1 MNYKKRAALLIIM
14 IASLCALAVWGV
26 ARFRYRSLRTTADWL
41 QRLPTQDA
49 VVFYIDFAAL
59 RKGGVLQ
66 MLSGSLPGSKV
77 VEEPEYKVFV
87 MKTEFDYMRDLDAV
101 LACFT
106 PRAKYLVVEGRFDWN
121 SLQSYARE
129 QGGACRDALCRMSGS
144 TPERKISYFPLRPDL
159 MGLAVSPDDS
169 AAIDMEATA
178 ARRRT
183 LEIPDAPVWISIPP
197 ALLKTGTDLP
207 PGTRMFAT
215 AMQDADD
222 VSIAMAPS
230 GNRFEARLTVQCR
243 SERQATT
250 LAAELGGITGMLRD
264 MFVREHQTPNPRDL
278 SGVLT
283 SGTFNH
289 LGTRVL
295 GSWPL
300 EKGFVEGLFGGE

>member
-26 ARFRYRSLRTTADWL
+26 ARLRYHSLRTTADWL

-66 MLSGSLPGSKV
+66 MLAGSNV
-77 VEEPEYKVFV
+77 AEEPEYKVFV
-87 MKTEFDYMRDLDAV
+87 MKTEFDYTRDLDAV

-106 PRAKYLVVEGRFDWN
+106 PRAKYLVAEGRFDWN
-121 SLQSYARE
+121 SLQSYARD
-129 QGGACRDALCRMSGS
+129 QGGTCRDALCRMRGS
-144 TPERKISYFPLRPDL
+144 TPERKISFFPLRPNL
-159 MGLAVSPDDS
+159 MGLAVGPDDS
-169 AAIDMEATA
+169 AAIDLESTA
-178 ARRRT
+178 VRRRV
-183 LEIPDAPVWISIPP
+183 LELPDAPVWISVPP
-197 ALLKTGTDLP
+197 ALLKTGNDLP
-207 PGTRMFAT
+207 PGTRMFAHT
-215 AMQDADD
+215 LEDADD

-230 GNRFEARLTVQCR
+230 GNRFEARLNVQCR
-243 SERQATT
+243 SEQQAVA
-250 LAAELGGITGMLRD
+250 LAAQLGAITAMLRE
-264 MFVREHQTPNPRDL
+264 MIAREHQTPNPRDL
-278 SGVLT
+278 SGVLS

-300 EKGFVEGLFGGE
+300 EKGFVEGLLGGG

>member
-14 IASLCALAVWGV
+14 IATVCGLAVWGV
-26 ARFRYRSLRTTADWL
+26 ARLRYHSLRTTADWL
-41 QRLPTQDA
+41 QRLPTRDS

-59 RKGGVLQ
+59 RQSGVLQ
-66 MLSGSLPGSKV
+66 KLAGSKV
-77 VEEPEYKVFV
+77 AEEPEYKVFV
-87 MKTEFDYMRDLDAV
+87 MKTEFDYARDLDAV

-106 PRAKYLVVEGRFDWN
+106 PRAKYLVAEGRFDWS

-144 TPERKISYFPLRPDL
+144 TPERKISFFPLRPNL

-169 AAIDMEATA
+169 AAIDLQSTA
-178 ARRRT
+178 ARRRA
-183 LEIPDAPVWISIPP
+183 LDLPDAPVWISIPP
-197 ALLKTGTDLP
+197 ALLKTGSDLP
-207 PGTRMFAT
+207 PGTRMFAHS
-215 AMQDADD
+215 MEDADD

-230 GNRFEARLTVQCR
+230 GNRFEARLNVQCR
-243 SERQATT
+243 SEQQAAA
-250 LAAELGGITGMLRD
+250 LAAQLGAITATLRE
-264 MFVREHQTPNPRDL
+264 MIAREHQTPNPSDL

-283 SGTFNH
+283 SGAFNH

-300 EKGFVEGLFGGE
+300 EKGFVEGLLGGG